1 MVSWKKSFLYFIIMV
16 TGYPSIWVEYFFLPL
31 HYDLLFTKLS
41 TNIFCILQDISI
53 SFILSTVEHW
63 DTFIFALFVRK
74 TCTLYDMVLKR
85 HKMNSPNFKVY
96 STIYIFPCADQ
107 MGEVVDPDKQNYS
120 IPLYEFSG
128 SSHAVKS
135 INFVA
140 LSRDIQNTKRKL
152 SLSINRISYKPLRL
166 IGCCEHQ

>member
-1 MVSWKKSFLYFIIMV
+1 MV

-31 HYDLLFTKLS
+31 HYHLLLTKLS
-41 TNIFCILQDISI
+41 TNIFCILQVISI

-85 HKMNSPNFKVY
+85 HKMKSHNFKVY
-96 STIYIFPCADQ
+96 STIYIFVPVWIKW
-107 MGEVVDPDKQNYS
+107 EKLWTLTNKTS

-135 INFVA
+135 NCVA
-140 LSRDIQNTKRKL
+140 IYPGTFKIQKGNYHYQLT
-152 SLSINRISYKPLRL
+152 
-166 IGCCEHQ
+166 E

>member
-1 MVSWKKSFLYFIIMV
+1 
-16 TGYPSIWVEYFFLPL
+16 
-31 HYDLLFTKLS
+31 
-41 TNIFCILQDISI
+41 
-53 SFILSTVEHW
+53 
-63 DTFIFALFVRK
+63 
-74 TCTLYDMVLKR
+74 
-85 HKMNSPNFKVY
+85 
-96 STIYIFPCADQ
+96 

-166 IGCCEHQ
+166 IGCCEHQWFSQKMTIKGHNFLVFPKMSSPKIATERHGLTLKFVPRCPRIKFRLIILFLSVC

>member
-1 MVSWKKSFLYFIIMV
+1 
-16 TGYPSIWVEYFFLPL
+16 
-31 HYDLLFTKLS
+31 
-41 TNIFCILQDISI
+41 
-53 SFILSTVEHW
+53 
-63 DTFIFALFVRK
+63 
-74 TCTLYDMVLKR
+74 MVLKR

-96 STIYIFPCADQ
+96 STIYICPCADQ

-140 LSRDIQNTKRKL
+140 IYPGTFKIQKGNYHYQLT
-152 SLSINRISYKPLRL
+152 
-166 IGCCEHQ
+166 E

>member
-1 MVSWKKSFLYFIIMV
+1 MNIG
-16 TGYPSIWVEYFFLPL
+16 T
-31 HYDLLFTKLS
+31 LF
-41 TNIFCILQDISI
+41 CCC
-53 SFILSTVEHW
+53 
-63 DTFIFALFVRK
+63 FV
-74 TCTLYDMVLKR
+74 CPQNMYIMVLKR

-96 STIYIFPCADQ
+96 STIHISVPVRIKW
-107 MGEVVDPDKQNYS
+107 EKLWTLTNKTS

-140 LSRDIQNTKRKL
+140 ISRDIQNTKRKL

-166 IGCCEHQ
+166 IGCCEHQWFSQKMTVKGHNFLAFPKMSSPKIATKRHNFLSLFPDVLVSNFD

>member
-31 HYDLLFTKLS
+31 HYHLLFTWLS
-41 TNIFCILQDISI
+41 TNIFCILQVISV

-96 STIYIFPCADQ
+96 STIY
-107 MGEVVDPDKQNYS
+107 
-120 IPLYEFSG
+120 
-128 SSHAVKS
+128 
-135 INFVA
+135 
-140 LSRDIQNTKRKL
+140 L
-152 SLSINRISYKPLRL
+152 SLCGSNGRSGPWQTKLVSNCMNFLDLRML
-166 IGCCEHQ
+166 SKVIVLPYPGTFKIQKGNYHYQLTE

>member
-31 HYDLLFTKLS
+31 HYHLLFTKLS
-41 TNIFCILQDISI
+41 TNIFCILQVISV

-96 STIYIFPCADQ
+96 STIYISVPVRIKWEKLWTLTNKTSISHCMNFLDLRMLSKVILLPYPGAFKIQ
-107 MGEVVDPDKQNYS
+107 KGNYHYQ
-120 IPLYEFSG
+120 LTE
-128 SSHAVKS
+128 
-135 INFVA
+135 
-140 LSRDIQNTKRKL
+140 
-152 SLSINRISYKPLRL
+152 
-166 IGCCEHQ
+166 